1 MRKKTE
7 SFSDQ
12 LRRAVE
18 QSEHSQYTICRKT
31 GIDKSVLSKF
41 VRGLRGMSLD
51 SVDTLC
57 QYLGLRLTT
66 DDEPKQKKA
75 VK

>member
-1 MRKKTE
+1 MKKKKE

-12 LRRAVE
+12 LRMAVK
-18 QSEHSQYTICRKT
+18 QSEHSLNAISRET

-51 SVDTLC
+51 SVDVLTE
-57 QYLGLRLTT
+57 YLGLRLVT
-66 DDEPKQKKA
+66 DDEPKRKGGK
-75 VK
+75 